1 MPREH
6 YLTIVGLFVAG
17 LLATKGWKK
26 AASAEP
32 LAGEADPRAVLWI
45 CCALVTS
52 WFAQLAVIVVAAWRQ
67 QPFLSWFASLPLIPI
82 DQRPPLNAHTPDWVG
97 ISIASL
103 ALVQAALLAL
113 LYRAMRGRSVSRGS
127 GVTIGAAALVM
138 LISSLVC
145 PAMANDDAYLY
156 AGFAHLGGA
165 AYHPPAVRFAG
176 ELGLVNDM
184 WATPIMPCAYG
195 PLWLW
200 LSVGIAKIFPHLGAL
215 LFAFR
220 MLGAALVLVCVWLLM
235 RLRQEPAI
243 VALFALNPVVMN
255 QFVVD
260 AHNDIVGLTLL
271 LGAMVL
277 AAKRPW
283 AAVVLVGLAGA
294 AKLPFALAGA
304 VAFHV
309 LPRLSL
315 RVICALAGVGIAVA
329 ITMLGSHGEY
339 FAAAASAGSHQNWT
353 DPGIRAGHAAA
364 IVAALVAVGAAVI
377 ARRFAPGAAW
387 TMVSFGAMVLPWYTA
402 WSIPY
407 ALAEGSFAAVFLIA
421 LPVAAFYFTTA
432 YAMTIPTWFL
442 TYAIVLTPVALAVW
456 GVGARRR
463 YDRAPI
469 APGMT
474 GA

>member
-17 LLATKGWKK
+17 LLASKGWSK
-26 AASAEP
+26 AAAAKV
-32 LAGEADPRAVLWI
+32 LAGEADPRAVFWT
-45 CCALVTS
+45 CCALVVS

-67 QPFLSWFASLPLIPI
+67 QPFPAWFGSLPLIPI

-97 ISIASL
+97 ISIAAL
-103 ALVQAALLAL
+103 ALVHAALLGLLFRAL
-113 LYRAMRGRSVSRGS
+113 RGRSVSRRS
-127 GVTIGAAALVM
+127 GAVLGVAAFVM
-138 LISSLVC
+138 LLASIAC
-145 PAMANDDAYLY
+145 PAMANNDAYLY

-165 AYHPPAVRFAG
+165 AYHPPAVRFPG

-184 WATPIMPCAYG
+184 WSTPIMPCAYG

-200 LSVGIAKIFPHLGAL
+200 LSVGIAKVFPHLGAL

-220 MLGAALVLVCVWLLM
+220 VLGAALVLACVWLLM

-243 VALFALNPVVMN
+243 IALFALNPVVLN

-260 AHNDIVGLTLL
+260 AHNDVVGLTLL

-283 AAVVLVGLAGA
+283 VAVVLVGLAGA

-304 VAFHV
+304 VVFHV
-309 LPRLSL
+309 VPRLSL
-315 RVICALAGVGIAVA
+315 RMACAFVGIGIALVL
-329 ITMLGSHGEY
+329 TMLGSHGEY

-353 DPGIRAGHAAA
+353 DPGIRAGHAVA
-364 IVAALVAVGAAVI
+364 VAAALLAIGAAVL

-407 ALAEGSFAAVFLIA
+407 ALAEGSFAAVFLVS

-432 YAMTIPTWFL
+432 YAMTIPTWLL
-442 TYAIVLTPVALAVW
+442 TYAIVLTPVAVAIW
-456 GVGARRR
+456 GVASRRNNGHAR
-463 YDRAPI
+463 I
-469 APGMT
+469 AHGMT

>member
-1 MPREH
+1 
-6 YLTIVGLFVAG
+6 
-17 LLATKGWKK
+17 
-26 AASAEP
+26 
-32 LAGEADPRAVLWI
+32 
-45 CCALVTS
+45 
-52 WFAQLAVIVVAAWRQ
+52 
-67 QPFLSWFASLPLIPI
+67 
-82 DQRPPLNAHTPDWVG
+82 
-97 ISIASL
+97 
-103 ALVQAALLAL
+103 
-113 LYRAMRGRSVSRGS
+113 
-127 GVTIGAAALVM
+127 
-138 LISSLVC
+138 
-145 PAMANDDAYLY
+145 
-156 AGFAHLGGA
+156 
-165 AYHPPAVRFAG
+165 
-176 ELGLVNDM
+176 M
-184 WATPIMPCAYG
+184 WGTPIIPCAYG

-220 MLGAALVLVCVWLLM
+220 VLGAALVLVCVWLLM

-243 VALFALNPVVMN
+243 IALFALNPVVMN

-260 AHNDIVGLTLL
+260 AHNDVVGLTLL
-271 LGAMVL
+271 LAAMVL

-315 RVICALAGVGIAVA
+315 RVICALGGVGIALA
-329 ITMLGSHGEY
+329 ITMLGSHGGY

-353 DPGIRAGHAAA
+353 DPGIRAGHAVA
-364 IVAALVAVGAAVI
+364 IVAALVAIGAAVI

-442 TYAIVLTPVALAVW
+442 TYAIVLTPVALAMW
-456 GVGARRR
+456 GVAARRR
-463 YDRAPI
+463 YDRARI
-469 APGMT
+469 AHGMT